1 MNGTTSK
8 KLIKSKSQKEII
20 ELKINHKRSLLLKKN
35 LSSTNESSSFI
46 QKQEINNKNSY
57 ANKINLYEKNP
68 NKFYLK
74 KRASVE
80 MPLIKDNY
88 IKNY

>member
-8 KLIKSKSQKEII
+8 KSIKSKSQKDII

-57 ANKINLYEKNP
+57 VSKINLYEKNP